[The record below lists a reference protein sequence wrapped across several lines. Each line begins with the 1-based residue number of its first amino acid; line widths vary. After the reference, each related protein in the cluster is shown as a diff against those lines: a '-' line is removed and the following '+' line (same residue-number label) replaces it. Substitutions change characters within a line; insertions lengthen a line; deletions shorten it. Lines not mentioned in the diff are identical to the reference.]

1 MARLRPRRRPGL
13 RDLPVN
19 GKLFAALAVPTAAF
33 LALALLSA
41 VTWLSSAASYGRGV
55 TAAKLGQQVTATV
68 HKLQLERDLAVGFI
82 SSGRG
87 ADAATPLTARL
98 GSQQHAVD
106 TAVVQLRAALHGST
120 DDLGAT
126 TGSVAQRVVG
136 GVDGLPALRGSVRS
150 GGLTMDAIFNQYST
164 VITDLLDLDRRIGQG
179 RDNEDLRYS
188 ATVLNDLST
197 FKEINSQVRGQ
208 LYATAFAHRFDVG
221 ASDRFSG
228 LLAQAQTA
236 QDAFRAAAR
245 PEDWARFDQ
254 IVNGQAVLTV
264 KRISERAVQRQ
275 RLDDLDID
283 PDQWFAASTTHIELL
298 RTVESQLLAN
308 TTRSAEQLRTD
319 AWQRTALIAAFI
331 LIITVGASVWTLA
344 IARTMTGPLRRL
356 RAEALDIAEVRL
368 PQLIEQLWT
377 EDLDKVDA
385 TIQPIGITSRDEI
398 GEVAHTFDRLQREA
412 VRLATE
418 QAGLRRNVNTL
429 FLSLSRRSQS
439 LIERQIAL
447 IDRLEAAEEN
457 PLQLENLF
465 RLDHLATRMRR
476 NSENLLVLAGTG
488 PGRRRSGSV
497 PLGDVLQAALGE
509 IEQYERVQI
518 VDVPEVRLS
527 AEPVNHIVHLVA
539 ELLEN
544 AAQFSPPYLPV
555 DLAATSADNGDV
567 LIAINDGG
575 LGMSERELAAA
586 NQRLAEPPLFDFA
599 IAQRLGL
606 FVVSRL
612 ASRHDIDVRLSRSDA
627 GGVRASVRLPAAL
640 RAGAT
645 GLVPPPAREKATGQA
660 GAATARGSLDGALV
674 TSVRNGSV
682 RDGRTG
688 AQESVG
694 ADLRGDQDRALV
706 AQASVPPLRATTDPD
721 SSGGSLPRRR
731 AGNGYDA
738 LALVG
743 NALATLDGPASDDGG
758 ISVTSGR
765 THGVAADADRTGA
778 PPAAAT
784 WIHSRVP
791 GDTISSALV
800 GSHDETRA
808 GGAPPTDHGGQ
819 PRTVGDVAVSL
830 PPIADA
836 VAELERR
843 RAQAAGERGTVVPL
857 PGAGTHLP
865 ASPVVPAR
873 PVAERVDPGAGTQPG
888 ARGPREPG
896 FGAPAISPA
905 GPGPG
910 STATPVVVSAAARRW
925 TELVRE
931 AAADVFSLAASH
943 DPFDWFTHDQ
953 ASSGPGPAPS
963 MTTEVGSASWWN
975 SAPSENGFP
984 TASPDAG
991 TDSIPTPVVANDG
1004 SASTSAVDE
1013 PWPAAGDAPTAAG
1026 PAASRATT
1034 LSGLPVR
1041 TPQAQPFAVQGPL
1054 PAPARPAEPNP
1065 FFGYVASTDRAMDGS
1080 EADAPEWIRGR
1091 LTRLYEGVHHARGNG
1106 LVPADDA
1113 DG

>member
-1 MARLRPRRRPGL
+1 MAGRERKGSRRAAARLRPRRRPGL

-41 VTWLSSAASYGRGV
+41 VTWISSAASYGRGV
-55 TAAKLGQQVTATV
+55 TAAKLGLQVTATV
-68 HKLQLERDLAVGFI
+68 HELQLERDLAVGFI
-82 SSGRG
+82 GSGRDT
-87 ADAATPLTARL
+87 DAATSLTGRL
-98 GSQQHAVD
+98 GSQRRAVD
-106 TAVVQLRAALHGST
+106 AAVVALRAALHGSVA
-120 DDLGAT
+120 DLGAT
-126 TGSVAQRVVG
+126 TSTVARRVGV
-136 GVDGLPALRGSVRS
+136 GVDGLPALRRSVQS

-164 VITDLLDLDRRIGQG
+164 VITDLLELDRQIGQG
-179 RDNEDLRYS
+179 RDNGDLRYS

-208 LYATAFAHRFDVG
+208 LYATAFADRFDFG

-228 LLAQAQTA
+228 LLAQAQAA

-245 PEDWARFDQ
+245 PEDRARFDQ

-264 KRISERAVQRQ
+264 KRISQRAVQRQ
-275 RLDDLDID
+275 RLDDLDVD

-298 RTVESQLLAN
+298 RTVESQLLTN

-331 LIITVGASVWTLA
+331 LIITVGAIAWTLA

-368 PQLIEQLWT
+368 PRLIEQLWT
-377 EDLDKVDA
+377 SDLDKVDA
-385 TIQPIGITSRDEI
+385 TIQPIGINSRDEI
-398 GEVAHTFDRLQREA
+398 GEVAHTFDQLQREA

-457 PLQLENLF
+457 PVQLENLF

-488 PGRRRSGSV
+488 PGRRRSGPV

-518 VDVPEVRLS
+518 VDVAEARLS

-555 DLAATSADNGDV
+555 DLAATAADNGDL
-567 LIAINDGG
+567 LIVIDDGG
-575 LGMSERELAAA
+575 LGMSDRELAAA
-586 NQRLAEPPLFDFA
+586 NQRLAEPPQFDFA

-606 FVVSRL
+606 FVVARL

-627 GGVRASVRLPAAL
+627 GGVRAAVRLPAAL
-640 RAGAT
+640 RAGAAT
-645 GLVPPPAREKATGQA
+645 ATAPSSAHGQSTGQA
-660 GAATARGSLDGALV
+660 RSPATARGELNGALEA
-674 TSVRNGSV
+674 SGRNGHAAAAEQNS
-682 RDGRTG
+682 
-688 AQESVG
+688 
-694 ADLRGDQDRALV
+694 ADPRVDQIRAMV
-706 AQASVPPLRATTDPD
+706 EHASVPSPRAAAEPD
-721 SSGGSLPRRR
+721 SSGGSLPPRGSANGYDTHV
-731 AGNGYDA
+731 AGNGMA
-738 LALVG
+738 V
-743 NALATLDGPASDDGG
+743 LDGLPGDNNG

-765 THGVAADADRTGA
+765 TRASDADQPGA
-778 PPAAAT
+778 GPASASS
-784 WIHSRVP
+784 IHSRVP
-791 GDTISSALV
+791 DDTASSALARGTD
-800 GSHDETRA
+800 GSHA
-808 GGAPPTDHGGQ
+808 GRGPAERGGQ
-819 PRTVGDVAVSL
+819 PGTETEAPASL

-843 RAQAAGERGTVVPL
+843 RVRAEGGRGTNSARSDPDAHPPTSLVADRAGADAGPRVAYEPAAG
-857 PGAGTHLP
+857 
-865 ASPVVPAR
+865 VPA
-873 PVAERVDPGAGTQPG
+873 
-888 ARGPREPG
+888 
-896 FGAPAISPA
+896 A
-905 GPGPG
+905 GPGPDTA
-910 STATPVVVSAAARRW
+910 STVTPPVVSAAARRW

-931 AAADVFSLAASH
+931 AAAEAFPRAAS
-943 DPFDWFTHDQ
+943 DEPFDWFTDAEAASGSDQ
-953 ASSGPGPAPS
+953 VPAATAGAEP
-963 MTTEVGSASWWN
+963 ASWWN
-975 SAPSENGFP
+975 STRAQAGFP
-984 TASPDAG
+984 AVPPDAAG
-991 TDSIPTPVVANDG
+991 PIPLPAPAAASDSA
-1004 SASTSAVDE
+1004 ASAVDI
-1013 PWPAAGDAPTAAG
+1013 PWPAGGVASAPADMS
-1026 PAASRATT
+1026 ASRSTT
-1034 LSGLPVR
+1034 VSGLPVR
-1041 TPQAQPFAVQGPL
+1041 TPRTQPFALQAPPPP
-1054 PAPARPAEPNP
+1054 PAAAGPAEPNP
-1065 FFGYVASTDRAMDGS
+1065 FFGSVASGEPGTGGD

-1091 LTRLYEGVHHARGNG
+1091 LTRLYEGVHHARGNSPV
-1106 LVPADDA
+1106 LDDDA